1 MARITLEQRKENTEK
16 FDAIIVKLFLEN
28 GWNSVTY
35 DNIAKV
41 AGVRKSTLQGYYPSN
56 KDFGNALKGRIFPI
70 FISHL
75 DFTDEQR
82 LIDSWNVALD
92 VKEFRMVI
100 SMFIANSASLEP
112 SSLTLKGMQGLIT
125 LFSDHLGL
133 ERATAV
139 AEILLGKT
147 VMKFVNL

>member
-1 MARITLEQRKENTEK
+1 MARITPEQRKANTEK
-16 FDAIIVKLFLEN
+16 YNAIIVKLFLAN

-35 DNIAKV
+35 DNIAKI

-56 KDFGNALKGRIFPI
+56 KDFGTALKGRIFPI

-75 DFTDEQR
+75 DFTDEQS
-82 LIDSWNVALD
+82 LIGSWNIALD
-92 VKEFRMVI
+92 IKEFRMVI

-112 SSLTLKGMQGLIT
+112 SSLTIKGMQGLISM
-125 LFSDHLGL
+125 FAEHFGI

-139 AEILLGKT
+139 AEVLLGKT
-147 VMKFVNL
+147 VLKLINI